1 MRNIIA
7 PESRKIDS
15 FHTALDDDDIL
26 ERFSS
31 YTRALRVIAY
41 MIKFI
46 ERLKIK
52 VKGEPS
58 VYSQGDTLLH
68 LDLQKAR
75 VALITYT
82 QSRHF
87 SSEMSLLRESKP
99 INKRSSLL
107 VLNPFL
113 DTKGVLRANGR
124 LANSSLTYNERHP
137 IILPEQSQLATLL
150 IRYIHI
156 LMLHAEHRLMQH
168 IIRQEFYI
176 PRLKPQ
182 IKKCIFMC
190 KICTMH
196 KQKMRT
202 QIMAALPPERCNF
215 APPFTTTGVDFAGPF
230 QIKASM
236 LRSPTLMKGYVA
248 VFVCFT
254 TKAVHLELCTSLKL
268 VQNYGPFVPRIG
280 IMDAERPVTPTPT
293 IRSAI
298 TVPRTGAV
306 PVAAPRTT
314 TVTTAPTVA
323 RTAARQTTT
332 AASRPPRTRCPFCCR
347 PHRLQHCPIFKGMT
361 PNQRQQVA
369 QAHGHCLNCLAQT
382 HVTQECASD
391 TMCQH
396 CERPHHTLLHR
407 HPRRAVA
414 RLSAPRSRDLA
425 RQAQPSRV
433 ARTRRRNVLAAPR
446 AWRPHNDISMR
457 RQSSRPQR
465 RTTGLSNVVATLQQ
479 LQRLL
484 G

>member
-1 MRNIIA
+1 MHGRCIFPVASADNPADLGTRECKPLHLTSTTLWWNGPRWLTESPDSWPQSPIRNIIA
-7 PESRKIDS
+7 PEGRNIDS
-15 FHTALDDDDIL
+15 FHTAIDDADIL
-26 ERFSS
+26 EPFSS
-31 YTRALRVIAY
+31 YSRALRVIAY
-41 MIKFI
+41 MFKFI

-68 LDLQKAR
+68 LDLQKAK

-87 SSEMSLLRESKP
+87 SSETSLLRESKP

-113 DTKGVLRANGR
+113 DTKGVLRANGW

-190 KICTMH
+190 KICAMH

-202 QIMAALPPERCNF
+202 QIMAALPPQRCNF

-254 TKAVHLELCTSLKL
+254 TKAVHLELCTNLTKEA
-268 VQNYGPFVPRIG
+268 F
-280 IMDAERPVTPTPT
+280 
-293 IRSAI
+293 
-298 TVPRTGAV
+298 
-306 PVAAPRTT
+306 
-314 TVTTAPTVA
+314 
-323 RTAARQTTT
+323 
-332 AASRPPRTRCPFCCR
+332 
-347 PHRLQHCPIFKGMT
+347 
-361 PNQRQQVA
+361 
-369 QAHGHCLNCLAQT
+369 
-382 HVTQECASD
+382 
-391 TMCQH
+391 
-396 CERPHHTLLHR
+396 
-407 HPRRAVA
+407 
-414 RLSAPRSRDLA
+414 
-425 RQAQPSRV
+425 
-433 ARTRRRNVLAAPR
+433 LAAFAR
-446 AWRPHNDISMR
+446 GWSH
-457 RQSSRPQR
+457 
-465 RTTGLSNVVATLQQ
+465 V
-479 LQRLL
+479 
-484 G
+484 